1 MSPLSISSTNL
12 LRVQFYLSLGDAVLQ
27 DMIDRAAELEDGMD

>member
-1 MSPLSISSTNL
+1 MSPPSISSADL

-27 DMIDRAAELEDGMD
+27 GMIDRPAELEDAME